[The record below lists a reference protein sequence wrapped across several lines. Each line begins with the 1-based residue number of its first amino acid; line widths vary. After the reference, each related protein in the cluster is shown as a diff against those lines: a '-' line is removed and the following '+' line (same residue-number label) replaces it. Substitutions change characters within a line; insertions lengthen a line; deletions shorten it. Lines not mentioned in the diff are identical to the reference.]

1 MKTVNGGFTLME
13 VMIALT
19 IFAVFI
25 AAFVTSQ
32 GGNLNRSL
40 NMREEV
46 KLKTLAE
53 EVITNLVVKPPPL
66 KDSLTLSP
74 ETKTFENDS
83 KYEYKIEF
91 FRFELPDVSAIM
103 AKENEDQPKNGQEY
117 SGTQAAITRQIYK
130 KIEKALKEMLWQVRV
145 TVTNKE
151 TKFSYDLTTWL
162 YNDEA
167 KIEISYP

>member
-1 MKTVNGGFTLME
+1 MSNHQSGMTLME

-25 AAFVTSQ
+25 AAFMTSQ
-32 GGNLNRSL
+32 GGNINRSL
-40 NMREEV
+40 TMREEV
-46 KLKTLAE
+46 KLKGLAE
-53 EVITNLVVKPPPL
+53 EVISNLVIKPPPL

-74 ETKTFENDS
+74 EIKTFENDPR
-83 KYEYKIEF
+83 YEYKVEF
-91 FRFELPDVSAIM
+91 FRFELPDLSAITGEGEGEGEEK
-103 AKENEDQPKNGQEY
+103 ANNNQG
-117 SGTQAAITRQIYK
+117 QAALAGQIYK

-162 YNDEA
+162 YHHEA